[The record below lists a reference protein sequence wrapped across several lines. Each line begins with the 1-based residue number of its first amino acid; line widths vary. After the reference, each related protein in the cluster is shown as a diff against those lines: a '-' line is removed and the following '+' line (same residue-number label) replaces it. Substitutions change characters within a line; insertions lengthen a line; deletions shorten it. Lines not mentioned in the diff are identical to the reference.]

1 MGPAA
6 TISSWR
12 QLAERVPEPA
22 EDRTPFERFADLTR
36 KVVAV
41 PKAEVDALRK
51 KQQQARL
58 RAAARRRA

>member
-1 MGPAA
+1 M
-6 TISSWR
+6 
-12 QLAERVPEPA
+12 AERVPEPA